1 MEDREF
7 STINVIPLVDI
18 MLVLLTIVLITATF
32 VVQGSIPV
40 NLPKASQKHQETLKS
55 LQIVLTREGKL
66 FLEGKELSLSEL
78 EDILRS
84 INPNTRL
91 VIVGD
96 KNASLQSLVNLL
108 DLFKRY
114 GFERVSIM
122 TEVQR

>member
-66 FLEGKELSLSEL
+66 FLEGRELSLSEL

-114 GFERVSIM
+114 GFERVSIR